1 MGWLGKI
8 IGGTLG
14 FFLGGPLGLIAGAV
28 FGHMIDKSSE
38 FEESND
44 SQDYQRTQ
52 NDGSNYSQNDYSRRF
67 FFNTGYGRSQMVFFV
82 GAFSMLAKLASADG
96 TVSENAKRK
105 VSEFMV
111 NDLHLASQSYYNAV
125 NIFNNALEQSVTF
138 ESLADQFYSN
148 FRNSPSI
155 LQLMIDIFYRV
166 ANADGVVSKN
176 EERLIEYAARRFQI
190 PQSVLDS
197 IKLRYGVSSTP
208 SKAYAVLGLTESATE
223 AEIKKAYRKLILEFH
238 PDTVA
243 AKGMADEFK
252 EYATKKFREIQEAY
266 ELICKERG
274 IK

>member
-8 IGGTLG
+8 VGGTIG

-38 FEESND
+38 LEESDGFGGAQNNGPND
-44 SQDYQRTQ
+44 SH
-52 NDGSNYSQNDYSRRF
+52 NDYSRHF

-96 TVSENAKRK
+96 SVSENAKRK

-111 NDLHLASQSYYNAV
+111 NDLHLSGQSYYNAV
-125 NIFNNALEQSVTF
+125 NIFNNALQQNVSF

-148 FRNSPSI
+148 FRNTPSI

-166 ANADGVVSKN
+166 ANADGVVSGN
-176 EERLIEYAARRFQI
+176 EERLIEYAASRFQI
-190 PQSVLDS
+190 PQSVVDS
-197 IKLRYGVSSTP
+197 IKRRYGVSSVP
-208 SKAYAVLGLTESATE
+208 SKAYAVLGLTENATE

-252 EYATKKFREIQEAY
+252 EYATKKFREIQESY
-266 ELICKERG
+266 EIICRERG

>member
-111 NDLHLASQSYYNAV
+111 NDLHLAGQSYYNAV
-125 NIFNNALEQSVTF
+125 NIFNNALEQNITF

-223 AEIKKAYRKLILEFH
+223 TEIKKAYRKLILEFH

-243 AKGMADEFK
+243 A
-252 EYATKKFREIQEAY
+252 
-266 ELICKERG
+266 
-274 IK
+274 